1 MKAFTRGFLKQAI
14 HAGLSQQQGD
24 EFLKLAR
31 MDGFNPPGIPQP
43 MRERPQ
49 QTRPMGGIGGIKPIG
64 TMNNAPI
71 GARGIGARPM
81 TSQPFKPT
89 LGGVPGQGNFATGG
103 PLAFS
108 PTNNQAEHLA
118 NMRTHLKNM
127 PHEDYMRMADA
138 TSSRRAVGGNV
149 NFGTPEEQQMQ
160 PRLSDVIAGG
170 PFDLQPVG
178 NFGVN
183 PVRAGGTAAQQP
195 QAAPQRPA
203 AAPVTQETMRNR
215 NAEARALV
223 PHPNYGNR
231 SDPGYSTLDA
241 ARARGRLF
249 SEDRRRMNEMEAR
262 LLREQ
267 ETRERYPDADEMLQG
282 ERDIVSRA
290 RTQES
295 SIPAESNIPP
305 EYADMP
311 ESNAPP
317 EYADVPESNAP
328 PEYAGTE
335 ETYRNPEFA
344 YPRN

>member
-49 QTRPMGGIGGIKPIG
+49 QTRPMGGTGGMPPIG
-64 TMNNAPI
+64 KMNSAPI
-71 GARGIGARPM
+71 GARGTVARPM

-89 LGGVPGQGNFATGG
+89 LGGVPGQPNFGKGG

-118 NMRTHLKNM
+118 NMRTHLKNLSDD
-127 PHEDYMRMADA
+127 DYMRMADA

-223 PHPNYGNR
+223 PHPNYGHR
-231 SDPGYSTLDA
+231 SDPGYGTPEA
-241 ARARGRLF
+241 ARARGMLF
-249 SEDRRRMNEMEAR
+249 REDRQKMNEMEAR

-267 ETRERYPDADEMLQG
+267 ETRERYPDADAMLQL

-295 SIPAESNIPP
+295 SIPA
-305 EYADMP
+305 
-311 ESNAPP
+311 
-317 EYADVPESNAP
+317 ESNAP

-344 YPRN
+344 YPQN